1 MILINAMLAVSL
13 VAARDT
19 LPAQDQVPVV
29 RRIASTALLAA
40 QEYGLG
46 VSGGR
51 IVLAPE
57 VEEAKLFLGEARR
70 AAASLPAGERERTI
84 ASLDSVLGI
93 VAATGSPDLVAR
105 RVRAISEG
113 LAERLGVSLDETPAQ
128 TPLLARGAE
137 VYRTTCAS
145 CHGDLGLGNGP
156 AAGGLEPA
164 PANLADGAALRDAS
178 PLDFYRRITIGVAG
192 TAMPSYEGTLTA
204 DDRWAAAVYA
214 SLLRLPDPRGPVPD
228 SLARFARTASM
239 SDAQLLAGLGVGSG
253 QDPEAL
259 ARLAAVRRAG
269 TEGPSARDAARVFAT
284 VRSQID
290 STLALAAVGQRDQAT
305 SQALDAYM
313 TFEQVERTVRA
324 KDAGLAVELEAAF
337 AELRARAGGAA
348 KPAELA
354 AVRATLGA
362 GLVRAEQVI
371 GARSSPA
378 ALFGQSLVLMLRE
391 GLEAILIV
399 GALLTFLVK
408 TGAGE
413 RRRDIHLGVGAAL
426 AASLLTALLIETV
439 FHLSPANQEL
449 LEGITMVV
457 ATAVLFYV
465 SYWLLSKME
474 VAKWTR
480 FVRSR
485 VQDAVTSGSTL
496 ALATAAFLA
505 VYREGFETILFY
517 KALFASGGEGSAVP
531 VLGGMAAGTVALA
544 VVYVA
549 IDRFGVRLP
558 LKPFFGLT
566 SAFLY
571 LMAFIFAGK
580 GIAELQAARA
590 VGTTYVPWAPSIPGL
605 GIFPTAETMIAQGL
619 LTVLAVGALAW
630 TFLVEPRRTRA
641 ALAATAPDS
650 TASSPSADLTDD
662 VRAEIERVRRALG
675 AAAGVETPKIG

>member
-1 MILINAMLAVSL
+1 
-13 VAARDT
+13 
-19 LPAQDQVPVV
+19 
-29 RRIASTALLAA
+29 
-40 QEYGLG
+40 
-46 VSGGR
+46 
-51 IVLAPE
+51 
-57 VEEAKLFLGEARR
+57 
-70 AAASLPAGERERTI
+70 
-84 ASLDSVLGI
+84 
-93 VAATGSPDLVAR
+93 
-105 RVRAISEG
+105 VRAISEG

-137 VYRTTCAS
+137 VYRSSCAS

-156 AAGGLEPA
+156 AAAGLDPA

-214 SLLRLPDPRGPVPD
+214 TLLRLPDPRGPVPD
-228 SLARFARTASM
+228 SLARFARTAAM
-239 SDAQLLAGLGVGSG
+239 SDAQLLAGFGAGSG
-253 QDPEAL
+253 HDPAAL

-269 TEGPSARDAARVFAT
+269 TGGPSARDAARVFAT

-290 STLALAAVGQRDQAT
+290 STLALAGAGKPDDAT

-324 KDAGLAVELEAAF
+324 KDAGLAVELETAF
-337 AELRARAGGAA
+337 ADLRARAGAA
-348 KPAELA
+348 AGPAELG

-408 TGAGE
+408 TGAGD

-465 SYWLLSKME
+465 SYWLLSKLE

-590 VGTTYVPWAPSIPGL
+590 VGTTYVPWAPSVPGL
-605 GIFPTAETMIAQGL
+605 GIFPTVETMIAQGL
-619 LTVLAVGALAW
+619 LTALALGALAW
-630 TFLVEPRRTRA
+630 TFLIEPRRARA
-641 ALAATAPDS
+641 ALAATARDS
-650 TASSPSADLTDD
+650 TASSPAADLTDD

-675 AAAGVETPKIG
+675 AAAGVETPKAG